1 MSKRVHDQSMKKKIA
16 ITLGDPAGIGPE
28 IVVKAL
34 LQHPAIY
41 ETTIPIVFG
50 HRQLI
55 ERALRWTGLE
65 SDIREFDNPQQMDTG
80 STQSIYCIRFPEL
93 SQLPGP
99 GIVSPEAGRPAFEYI
114 RTAIQS
120 AQQGWVDA
128 VATAPIH
135 KEALKLGGVP
145 YLDHTEMFAK
155 LTGSAQPMTLFVT
168 GGLRIFF
175 YSRHIPFRQI
185 ADHLDKERLVETLRQ
200 CNIHLK
206 QIGIENPR
214 MALAALNPHGGE
226 SGMFGSEEIDILIP
240 AVAEAR
246 RSGLSVEGPVPADS
260 VFHLARIGQFDAVL
274 SLYHD
279 QGHIAAKTFDFDHT
293 VSLTMGLPFLRT
305 SVDHGTAMDL
315 AGKNRANEISMVE
328 AIKAAAKYCW

>member
-1 MSKRVHDQSMKKKIA
+1 MKKKIA

-28 IVVKAL
+28 IIVKAL
-34 LQHPAIY
+34 LLHPDIY
-41 ETTIPIVFG
+41 EITIPIVFG

-55 ERALRWTGLE
+55 ERARRWTGLPA
-65 SDIREFDNPQQMDTG
+65 DIRELDDPRQVDEG
-80 STQSIYCIRFPEL
+80 STQNIYCIRFTEL

-99 GIVSPEAGRPAFEYI
+99 GKISAEGGRLAFGYI

-120 AQQGWVDA
+120 AQQGLVQA
-128 VATAPIH
+128 VVTAPIH

-145 YLDHTEMFAK
+145 YLDHTEMLAK
-155 LTGSAQPMTLFVT
+155 LTHSAHPMTLFVT
-168 GGLRIFF
+168 GPLRIFF

-185 ADHLDKERLVETLRQ
+185 ADHLDKERLVQTLRQ
-200 CNIHLK
+200 CSTYMK
-206 QIGIENPR
+206 QIGFDNPR

-226 SGMFGSEEIDILIP
+226 GGMFGSEEIDILIP
-240 AVAEAR
+240 AVTEAR
-246 RSGLSVEGPVPADS
+246 LSGISVEGPIPADS
-260 VFHLARIGQFDAVL
+260 VFHLARNGHFDAVL

-315 AGKNRANEISMVE
+315 AGKNQANEISMVE
-328 AIKAAAKYCW
+328 AIKAAVKYCW